1 MTFYRLVQ
9 FHQQNNGCEKK
20 KQKTQC
26 FDLLIRSSNNSKFIE
41 LSLENKHL
49 IYNMIYISV
58 FMKSPY
64 FISKVQVSME
74 YALLFE
80 KIILIVI
87 FEV

>member
-1 MTFYRLVQ
+1 MDA
-9 FHQQNNGCEKK
+9 KK